1 MKTFNPTFF
10 SSLKINR
17 LIFMFCLFAFGSF
30 LITGCN
36 STESQVLTGS
46 DTTKTPAS
54 ATKENPTSAL
64 SQKGDYSGLFTSDLK
79 GCEFFTIPEFAAV
92 INSAESDIELKENGY
107 DCFYVYTNE
116 EGLVT
121 QFRIHNNPMSKTQIQ
136 KEIKATKNDAATLK
150 KGSRLVEVRKSE
162 SGDTY
167 LAMGQNRYINLL
179 NDNYEFIT
187 NISYN
192 VKFDPK
198 EKNVEVIN
206 AQRDAIREKAF
217 AVANAL
223 LKKYR
228 K

>member
-1 MKTFNPTFF
+1 MKVLNTSFLF
-10 SSLKINR
+10 SLKNNH
-17 LIFMFCLFAFGSF
+17 LIFTCCLFVFGSL
-30 LITGCN
+30 LISSCN
-36 STESQVLTGS
+36 STESQELTGAE
-46 DTTKTPAS
+46 TTETS
-54 ATKENPTSAL
+54 TSETKDNSSSGL
-64 SQKGDYSGLFTSDLK
+64 SQKGDYSQLFTSDLK
-79 GCEFFTIPEFAAV
+79 DCEFLTIPEFAAA
-92 INSAESDIELKENGY
+92 INSAENDIELKENGY
-107 DCFYVYTNE
+107 DCFYMYTNKK
-116 EGLVT
+116 GLVT
-121 QFRIHNNPMSKTQIQ
+121 QFRIHNNPMSKTQLQ

-167 LAMGQNRYINLL
+167 LAMGQDRYINLL

-192 VKFDPK
+192 VKFDPN

>member
-1 MKTFNPTFF
+1 MKKINPSFF
-10 SSLKINR
+10 FSLKINY
-17 LIFMFCLFAFGSF
+17 LIFIFCLFAFGSL

-36 STESQVLTGS
+36 STESQELTGS
-46 DTTKTPAS
+46 KTTEAS
-54 ATKENPTSAL
+54 ASAPKDNSSSGL
-64 SQKGDYSGLFTSDLK
+64 SQKGNYSRLFNPGLK
-79 GCEFFTIPEFAAV
+79 GCEFLTIPEFASA

-107 DCFYVYTNE
+107 DCFYVYTNQ
-116 EGLVT
+116 EGLAT

-150 KGSRLVEVRKSE
+150 KGSRLFEIRESE

-187 NISYN
+187 NISYT
-192 VKFDPK
+192 VKFDPN